1 MRPLLT
7 RLLNLPG
14 IEVED
19 YHELGDELILKVD
32 AIRDFA
38 TCPRC
43 GQESHHLHQNRG
55 HLVRD
60 LNISSFKVLLRVNR
74 RQFKCKTCGKPF
86 SEELDFV
93 GRRRKHT
100 DRFAE
105 MIVKQVIHSDT
116 HNVAKNNDLTD
127 EEVWSM
133 VKYLSKKKWVLDLKG
148 LRRLGIDE
156 ITLRKGQGD
165 YVVVLVDLDKNEL
178 IGLAPSRKHEDIKE
192 VLKSWGDEVLSQ
204 IIEVS
209 IDLSGNYR
217 NLIKKYLPNAEIVAD
232 RFHVMKLVNE
242 EFNKARNREK
252 KAIDS
257 NPDTAEKERLKEAF
271 KQSKYALLKPE
282 ESLTEKQKLK
292 LEEIK
297 EVSPILAEM
306 HQQKESF
313 RNIFETAKDWAD
325 GIFQLIDWMKNAQE
339 NFQDS
344 VATIGR
350 WFGEI
355 VNYFDSRTTSGAV
368 EGINN
373 RLKLIKRSGY
383 GFRNFDDF
391 RLRCL
396 MCWHLD
402 LNSA

>member
-1 MRPLLT
+1 
-7 RLLNLPG
+7 
-14 IEVED
+14 
-19 YHELGDELILKVD
+19 
-32 AIRDFA
+32 
-38 TCPRC
+38 
-43 GQESHHLHQNRG
+43 
-55 HLVRD
+55 
-60 LNISSFKVLLRVNR
+60 
-74 RQFKCKTCGKPF
+74 
-86 SEELDFV
+86 
-93 GRRRKHT
+93 
-100 DRFAE
+100 
-105 MIVKQVIHSDT
+105 MIVKQVIHSDI

-133 VKYLSKKKWVLDLKG
+133 VKYLSKKKWKLDLSD

-192 VLKSWGDEVLSQ
+192 VLKSWGDEGLNQ

-209 IDLSGNYR
+209 IDLSGNYKS
-217 NLIKKYLPNAEIVAD
+217 LVKQCIPNAEIVAD

-242 EFNKARNREK
+242 EFNKVRNREK
-252 KAIDS
+252 KAIEK
-257 NPDTAEKERLKEAF
+257 NPNTAEKKRLKEAF
-271 KQSKYALLKPE
+271 QQSKYALLKPE

-306 HQQKESF
+306 HQQKEAF
-313 RNIFETAKDWAD
+313 RNIFETAKDWGD
-325 GIFQLIDWMKNAQE
+325 GVVQLLAWMKKAQE

-344 VATIGR
+344 VSTIGR

-355 VNYFDSRTTSGAV
+355 TNYFDSRTTSGAV

-383 GFRNFDDF
+383 
-391 RLRCL
+391 
-396 MCWHLD
+396 
-402 LNSA
+402 

>member
-1 MRPLLT
+1 MKPLLAQ
-7 RLLNLPG
+7 LLNLPG

-19 YHELGDELILKVD
+19 YHELGDELILEVE

-43 GQESHHLHQNRG
+43 RQESHHLHQNRG

-60 LNISSFKVLLRVNR
+60 LNISIFQVLLRVNR

-86 SEELDFV
+86 SEELDFI
-93 GRRRKHT
+93 GRRRRHT

-105 MIVKQVIHSDT
+105 MIVKQVIHSDI

-127 EEVWSM
+127 AEVWSM
-133 VKYLSKKKWVLDLKG
+133 VKYLSKKKWTLDLSD

-156 ITLRKGQGD
+156 ITLRKGQSD

-178 IGLAPSRKHEDIKE
+178 IGLAPSRKHEDIEE
-192 VLKSWGDEVLSQ
+192 VLKSWGDEVLNQ

-209 IDLSGNYR
+209 IDLSGNYKS
-217 NLIKKYLPNAEIVAD
+217 LVKKCIQNAEIVAD

-242 EFNKARNREK
+242 EFNKVRNREK
-252 KAIDS
+252 KAIEK
-257 NPDTAEKERLKEAF
+257 NPNTVEKERLKEAF

-306 HQQKESF
+306 HQQKEAF
-313 RNIFETAKDWAD
+313 RNIFETAKDWRD
-325 GIFQLIDWMKNAQE
+325 GAVKLLAWMKKAQE

-344 VATIGR
+344 VSTIGR

-355 VNYFDSRTTSGAV
+355 TNYFDSRTTSGAV

-383 GFRNFDDF
+383 GFRNFENF

-396 MCWHLD
+396 MCWHLN
-402 LNSA
+402 LSSA

>member
-1 MRPLLT
+1 MKPLLT
-7 RLLNLPG
+7 QLLNLPG

-19 YHELGDELILKVD
+19 YHELGDELILEVEV
-32 AIRDFA
+32 IREFA

-60 LNISSFKVLLRVNR
+60 LNISSFPVLLRVNR

-86 SEELDFV
+86 SEELDFI
-93 GRRRKHT
+93 GRRRRHT

-105 MIVKQVIHSDT
+105 MIVKQVIHSDI

-127 EEVWSM
+127 AEVWSM
-133 VKYLSKKKWVLDLKG
+133 VKYLSKKKWKLDLSN

-192 VLKSWGDEVLSQ
+192 VLKSWGEEVLNQ

-209 IDLSGNYR
+209 IDLSGNYKS
-217 NLIKKYLPNAEIVAD
+217 LVKKCIPNAEIVAD

-242 EFNKARNREK
+242 EFNKVRNREK
-252 KAIDS
+252 KAIEK

-306 HQQKESF
+306 HQQKEAF
-313 RNIFETAKDWAD
+313 RNIFETAKDWKD
-325 GIFQLIDWMKNAQE
+325 GAVQMLDWMKNSQE

-344 VATIGR
+344 VSTIGR

-355 VNYFDSRTTSGAV
+355 TNYFDSRTTSGAV

-383 GFRNFDDF
+383 GFRNFENF

-402 LNSA
+402 LSSA

>member
-1 MRPLLT
+1 M
-7 RLLNLPG
+7 
-14 IEVED
+14 
-19 YHELGDELILKVD
+19 
-32 AIRDFA
+32 
-38 TCPRC
+38 
-43 GQESHHLHQNRG
+43 
-55 HLVRD
+55 
-60 LNISSFKVLLRVNR
+60 
-74 RQFKCKTCGKPF
+74 
-86 SEELDFV
+86 
-93 GRRRKHT
+93 
-100 DRFAE
+100 
-105 MIVKQVIHSDT
+105 
-116 HNVAKNNDLTD
+116 
-127 EEVWSM
+127 
-133 VKYLSKKKWVLDLKG
+133 DLKG

-217 NLIKKYLPNAEIVAD
+217 NLKKKYLPNAEIVAD

-257 NPDTAEKERLKEAF
+257 NLDTAEKERLKEAF

-325 GIFQLIDWMKNAQE
+325 GVFQLIDWMKNAQE

>member
-1 MRPLLT
+1 MKPLLT

-19 YHELGDELILKVD
+19 YHELEDELILEVE

-133 VKYLSKKKWVLDLKG
+133 VKYLSKKKWV
-148 LRRLGIDE
+148 
-156 ITLRKGQGD
+156 
-165 YVVVLVDLDKNEL
+165 
-178 IGLAPSRKHEDIKE
+178 SRWVK
-192 VLKSWGDEVLSQ
+192 
-204 IIEVS
+204 
-209 IDLSGNYR
+209 
-217 NLIKKYLPNAEIVAD
+217 
-232 RFHVMKLVNE
+232 
-242 EFNKARNREK
+242 
-252 KAIDS
+252 
-257 NPDTAEKERLKEAF
+257 
-271 KQSKYALLKPE
+271 
-282 ESLTEKQKLK
+282 
-292 LEEIK
+292 
-297 EVSPILAEM
+297 
-306 HQQKESF
+306 
-313 RNIFETAKDWAD
+313 
-325 GIFQLIDWMKNAQE
+325 
-339 NFQDS
+339 
-344 VATIGR
+344 
-350 WFGEI
+350 
-355 VNYFDSRTTSGAV
+355 
-368 EGINN
+368 
-373 RLKLIKRSGY
+373 
-383 GFRNFDDF
+383 
-391 RLRCL
+391 
-396 MCWHLD
+396 
-402 LNSA
+402 